1 MDTKKTL
8 LTVLLFC
15 SKFVCFSQTKH
26 DSLINIITSAEK
38 IVLTSHEDLRMN
50 IFRKPK
56 TKSEKKLSKLRVV
69 KNRNGMYI
77 PDVLYS
83 GIIKS
88 EKPNKKIIKE
98 KINLNS
104 VLKNEL
110 INIISNQTNEEYWGH
125 SCFDPHHTIFILINK
140 KWEYIDICFG
150 CQTFVFSKNLNINE
164 NTFLKSYEDWRKLE
178 YFFRSLNLTYKLP
191 KKEN

>member
-15 SKFVCFSQTKH
+15 SQSICFSQIKN
-26 DSLINIITSAEK
+26 DSLINIIISAEK
-38 IVLTSHEDLRMN
+38 IMLTSHEDLRMN

-56 TKSEKKLSKLRVV
+56 TKIEKKLSKLRVV
-69 KNRNGMYI
+69 KNQKDKYI
-77 PDVLYS
+77 RDVLHS
-83 GIIKS
+83 EIIKS

-104 VLKNEL
+104 VLRNEL
-110 INIISNQTNEEYWGH
+110 ISIISNQTNEEYWGH

-140 KWEYIDICFG
+140 EWEYIDICFE
-150 CQTFVFSKNLNINE
+150 CQTFVSSKNLNINQK
-164 NTFLKSYEDWRKLE
+164 TFLKSYEDWRKLE
-178 YFFRSLNLTYKLP
+178 SFFRSLNLTYKLP
-191 KKEN
+191 KKED